1 MSIKEKEFQQRS
13 ITIPTEIDQKL
24 DILLSTTSSPNNKS
38 ALISRILKDFFEK
51 DEFMKTSL
59 NFDSNAMLVP
69 LQLYKEVEGISQ
81 VAVNSRLEKGK
92 IKIEKIGVNDFV
104 VVDKDDIK
112 NIYLQCAQL
121 QQLLKEYGMQLIRMK
136 QQIDEHDKM
145 LRDISNGEL

>member
-1 MSIKEKEFQQRS
+1 MHEKQTEFQQRS
-13 ITIPTEIDQKL
+13 ITIPKDIDQKL

-121 QQLLKEYGMQLIRMK
+121 QQLLKDYGIQLIRIK
-136 QQIDEHDKM
+136 ERLDEHEKM
-145 LRDISNGEL
+145 FNDITNGEL

>member
-1 MSIKEKEFQQRS
+1 MQEKQTEFQQRS
-13 ITIPTEIDQKL
+13 ITIPKDIDQKL
-24 DILLSTTSSPNNKS
+24 DILLSTTSSPNNNS

-121 QQLLKEYGMQLIRMK
+121 QQLLKDYGIQLIRIK
-136 QQIDEHDKM
+136 ERLDEHEKM
-145 LRDISNGEL
+145 FNDITNGEL

>member
-1 MSIKEKEFQQRS
+1 MKEKNPQFQQRS
-13 ITIPTEIDQKL
+13 ITIPTDIDVKL

-51 DEFMKTSL
+51 DEYMKTSL
-59 NFDSNAMLVP
+59 NFDSDTMLVP

-92 IKIEKIGVNDFV
+92 IRIEKIGGTDFV
-104 VVDKDDIK
+104 IVDKDDIK

-121 QQLLKEYGMQLIRMK
+121 QKSLKEYGMQLIRVQEK
-136 QQIDEHDKM
+136 VEEQGKI
-145 LRDISNGEL
+145 LNDIQNGEV

>member
-1 MSIKEKEFQQRS
+1 MSLKEKEFQQRS

-121 QQLLKEYGMQLIRMK
+121 QQLLKDYGIQLIRIK
-136 QQIDEHDKM
+136 ERLDEHEKM
-145 LRDISNGEL
+145 FNDITNGEL

>member
-1 MSIKEKEFQQRS
+1 MKEKTREFQQRS
-13 ITIPTEIDQKL
+13 ITIPTDIDEKL

-59 NFDSNAMLVP
+59 NFDSDTMLVP

-92 IKIEKIGVNDFV
+92 IRIEKIGGTDFV
-104 VVDKDDIK
+104 IVDKDDIK

-121 QQLLKEYGMQLIRMK
+121 QLLLKEYGIQLVRIRERL
-136 QQIDEHDKM
+136 DEQEKIVN
-145 LRDISNGEL
+145 DIKNGEI

>member
-1 MSIKEKEFQQRS
+1 MSLKEKEFQQRS